1 MADQQF
7 FDARDLGWQI
17 IEQDIRDGTKRTLLH
32 AGLWRARVDVRAS
45 ATLSPVKQ
53 IAMPDVRAYMAM
65 RARATV
71 VRP

>member
-45 ATLSPVKQ
+45 ATLSPVN
-53 IAMPDVRAYMAM
+53 ADRD
-65 RARATV
+65 AR
-71 VRP
+71 RSSIHDL